1 MAAPMKPTKTH
12 FGALVRR
19 YREGRAWSQTEL
31 GERIGVAKSTAM
43 DMEIGPV
50 RSRPIEQILKL
61 VELFDVP
68 LAVWADALKQDGID
82 VVYITDTKAWPV
94 DVIEM
99 ASHATRLPPD
109 VREMLLE
116 QARALDKRYGQDQE
130 PGVPA
135 EGPSSGE

>member
-19 YREGRAWSQTEL
+19 HREARGWSQTEL
-31 GERIGVAKSTAM
+31 GERVGIAKSTAM

-50 RSRPIEQILKL
+50 RSRPIEQILHL

-94 DVIEM
+94 EVIEM
-99 ASHATRLPPD
+99 AAHATRLPPEM
-109 VREMLLE
+109 REMLLE

-130 PGVPA
+130 PEAPA
-135 EGPSSGE
+135 EDRSSAD